1 MRYLILLM
9 FRSISVCT
17 MAQQNVSANEPTPKF
32 YSILLKLEKRY
43 TDSANWTQDA
53 IATVQ
58 RHFAYNQGTVHAL
71 LMAFGNLNKP

>member
-1 MRYLILLM
+1 M
-9 FRSISVCT
+9 FRSINVCT
-17 MAQQNVSANEPTPKF
+17 MAQQNVSAKKPTRKF

-43 TDSANWTQDA
+43 TDSANWTQDV

-58 RHFAYNQGTVHAL
+58 RHFANNQGTVHPL